1 MVEQE
6 EGDSGITQMLS
17 QDDVDQAALCCI
29 EGFASV
35 ELVLAVSLLCICE
48 LVCQNVLCQCS
59 AVGITAFTMLCS
71 SAVQLG
77 VLSGSA
83 AFFVSGKPFAPD
95 GKAKLFWQSIFVAR
109 HDIIH
114 FLVQ

>member
-29 EGFASV
+29 DGFAFV
-35 ELVLAVSLLCICE
+35 ELVPAVSLLCICE

-59 AVGITAFTMLCS
+59 VVGITAFTMLCS

-77 VLSGSA
+77 VPSGSA
-83 AFFVSGKPFAPD
+83 AFFCK
-95 GKAKLFWQSIFVAR
+95 WQAFCTR
-109 HDIIH
+109 W
-114 FLVQ
+114 